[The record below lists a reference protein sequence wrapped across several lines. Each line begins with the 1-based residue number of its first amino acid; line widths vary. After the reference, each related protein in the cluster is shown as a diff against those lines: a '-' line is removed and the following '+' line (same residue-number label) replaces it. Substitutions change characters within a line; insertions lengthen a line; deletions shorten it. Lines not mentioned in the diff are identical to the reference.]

1 MLRYNPDEDGVWVSK
16 LRNDNEAA
24 FKILFDA
31 YKDDVFAY
39 ALSFLN
45 RKEFAEEIVQEAFLK
60 IWIQRASLD
69 PERSFRSYLFTLT
82 RNLTFNFLRNAANSR
97 KLREKVFS
105 ISTLSCAPPECEMV
119 DMETEIEKI
128 KNKALSLLPPGRK
141 RIYEMS
147 VFEGRSYD
155 EISVELGISPHTVRN
170 QMSKSLQT
178 LRQYLKGYGVT
189 PWVLAVLLAV

>member
-1 MLRYNPDEDGVWVSK
+1 MLRYNPDEDGLWVSK

-24 FKILFDA
+24 FKVLFDA
-31 YKDDVFAY
+31 YRDDVFAY
-39 ALSFLN
+39 AFSFLN

-60 IWIQRASLD
+60 IWIHRASLD

-82 RNLTFNFLRNAANSR
+82 RNLTFNFLRKAANSR

-105 ISTLSCAPPECEMV
+105 MSLSCAFAESEIE
-119 DMETEIEKI
+119 DMEIEKI
-128 KNKALSLLPPGRK
+128 KNEALSLLPPGRK

-147 VFEGRSYD
+147 VFEGRSYH

-170 QMSKSLQT
+170 QMSKSLET
-178 LRQYLKGYGVT
+178 LREFLKAYGVA
-189 PWVLAVLLAV
+189 PCVFAVLLSI